1 MQNIHIHNICLDML
15 TSNNLLIID
24 DNREILIALK
34 ILLRPYFRT
43 IHTATEPQVVHQLM
57 EEETFD
63 LILLDMNFN
72 PGKHSGKEG
81 LYWLEQILQK
91 DAQAS
96 VMCMTAYG
104 AVKLAVEAMQAGA
117 VDFIEKPWD
126 EEKLIASIL
135 RAQNFSKTRR
145 KLQTLQK
152 SQALITSSKDDNQ
165 GFIIGQSPQMQQLW
179 ESIEKIA
186 PTDANVL
193 ITGENG
199 TGKELVARALHKR
212 SQRPEQS
219 FIAVDM
225 GAITPTLFESE
236 LFGHVKGAFT
246 DAHNDKPGWF
256 QTASGGTLFLDEIAN
271 IPANLQAKLLSV
283 LQRREVIPVGSQHP
297 IAVDIRLIT
306 ATNANLTKKVLVGS
320 FREDLYYRLNTL
332 HLHLPPLR
340 ERTDEIAPL
349 ASYFQK
355 QISRKYA
362 KPFVPLHENVL
373 QRLSSYPWP
382 GNIRELK
389 HTIERAIILSEDGN
403 IRKEHLYLSPI
414 SDYGSEASSQTYTL
428 ATHEKELIQKAIRD
442 ARGNYSQAAKML
454 GISRRTLYNK
464 IEKYGIQ

>member
-1 MQNIHIHNICLDML
+1 MF
-15 TSNNLLIID
+15 TANNLLIID
-24 DNREILIALK
+24 DNRELLIALK
-34 ILLRPYFRT
+34 MLLKPYFHT
-43 IHTATEPQVVHQLM
+43 IHTATEPPIVHQLM
-57 EEETFD
+57 EEQSFD

-81 LYWLEQILQK
+81 LYWLEQIMQR

-96 VMCMTAYG
+96 VVCMTAYG
-104 AVKLAVEAMQAGA
+104 AIELAVKAMQAGA

-135 RAQNFSKTRR
+135 RAQNFNRTRR
-145 KLQTLQK
+145 QLQTLQK
-152 SQALITSSKDDNQ
+152 SQARLTSGNAENQ
-165 GFIIGQSPQMQQLW
+165 GFIPGNSPRMQQLW
-179 ESIEKIA
+179 QSIEKIA

-199 TGKELVARALHKR
+199 TGKELIARALHKR
-212 SQRPEQS
+212 SQHPEKA
-219 FIAVDM
+219 FVAVDM

-246 DAHNDKPGWF
+246 DAHSDKPGWF

-283 LQRREVIPVGSQHP
+283 LQRREVIPVGSHQAIP
-297 IAVDIRLIT
+297 VDIRLIT
-306 ATNANLTKKVLVGS
+306 ATNANLAEKVASGS

-332 HLHLPPLR
+332 HLQLPPLR
-340 ERTDEIAPL
+340 ERTDEIAEL

-355 QISRKYA
+355 QFTRKYA
-362 KPFVPLHENVL
+362 KPFVPLTENIVK
-373 QRLSSYPWP
+373 RLIAYPWP

-389 HTIERAIILSEDGN
+389 HTLERAIILSEDGH
-403 IRKEHLYLSPI
+403 IRKEHLHLTPI
-414 SDYGSEASSQTYTL
+414 SNSLPGNNTQSYAL
-428 ATHEKELIQKAIRD
+428 ATHEKLLIQKAIRD

-464 IEKYGIQ
+464 IGKYGIQ